1 MEDSLFKINFKYYYK
16 FIAILIVFV
25 VLVNIL
31 FNKYIP
37 ILSFTNLFSLL
48 VPNWIFVA
56 LFYKKQIV
64 FSKNVFESFMKKSYP
79 EVLEK
84 FYLEYKSDTN
94 PDSKPIMVLLG
105 DRVLLKDKSIES
117 FRNETNKLTLLFV
130 ATSALTILIFL
141 ISTVFIVRF
150 NLVSIFGIN
159 IQPSL

>member
-1 MEDSLFKINFKYYYK
+1 MEDSLFKINFRNYYK
-16 FIAILIVFV
+16 FLIILIAFVF
-25 VLVNIL
+25 LINII
-31 FNKYIP
+31 FNSYIP

-48 VPNWIFVA
+48 IPNWVFVA

-64 FSKNVFESFMKKSYP
+64 ISKNAFESFMKKAYP

-84 FYLEYKSDTN
+84 FYLEYKSDSN

-105 DRVLLKDKSIES
+105 DRILLKDKSIES

>member
-1 MEDSLFKINFKYYYK
+1 MENNLFKIDFRFYYK
-16 FIAILIVFV
+16 FLTFLGIIIILI
-25 VLVNIL
+25 NL
-31 FNKYIP
+31 FFSKYIP
-37 ILSFTNLFSLL
+37 ILSFTNLFGILI
-48 VPNWIFVA
+48 PNWIFVA
-56 LFYKKQIV
+56 LFYKNKISY
-64 FSKNVFESFMKKSYP
+64 SKIEFEKFMKLKYP
-79 EVLEK
+79 DILEK

-105 DRVLLKDKSIES
+105 DRKLLKDKSIEN